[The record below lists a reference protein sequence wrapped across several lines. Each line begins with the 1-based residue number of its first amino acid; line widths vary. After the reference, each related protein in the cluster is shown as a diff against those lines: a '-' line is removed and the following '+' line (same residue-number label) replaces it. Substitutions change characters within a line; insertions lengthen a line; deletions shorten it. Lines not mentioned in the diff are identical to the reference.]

1 MLKENIPTKYPL
13 LQPHRVF
20 QQAPDAQIN
29 TLKLG
34 NESLSHKVW
43 ALFKELLLYWPLG
56 QMSLHTGP
64 LRAIP

>member
-1 MLKENIPTKYPL
+1 MLKEKIPTKYPL
-13 LQPHRVF
+13 LQLHRVL

-29 TLKLG
+29 TLRLG

-43 ALFKELLLYWPLG
+43 ALFKELLLPWALG
-56 QMSLHTGP
+56 QMSLYTGP